1 MSDRTRVAL
10 GLVGSLLVFGSLAL
24 VIAPRADEVGDA
36 LGRVGAGTFALVVAL
51 GLVAMVLRTFAW
63 QVAIDAAGGRIR
75 PREAH
80 PASGVMFV
88 LGLVSPYLG
97 VAARIAVIRNLAP
110 ERSPTVSQQIAAES
124 ALVVVEAAL
133 VGVLLL
139 CASWTLG
146 ISPPLAILIF
156 VGGAAAMAA
165 LVIAARR
172 LAPRRFGAGLAVA
185 RSPGT
190 LGLVTAALAG
200 TVLVQLLRIGVVLN
214 SVDLDTSP
222 LVVIAVF
229 VASGLGAVI
238 PVGTAASGAAA
249 PLIAATEGGNS
260 VADATAAGVLL
271 SGTLLVSCVAYL
283 AIALIGSALTRSG
296 DAATDR

>member
-1 MSDRTRVAL
+1 VSDRTRVAL
-10 GLVGSLLVFGSLAL
+10 GLVGSLLVFGALAL
-24 VIAPRADEVGDA
+24 VIAPRADEVEDA
-36 LGRVGAGTFALVVAL
+36 LGRVGAGTFLAVVGL
-51 GLVAMVLRTFAW
+51 GLVAMVLRTLAW

-80 PASGVMFV
+80 PASGVSYV
-88 LGLVSPYLG
+88 AGLVSPYLG
-97 VAARIAVIRNLAP
+97 AAARIAVIRNIAP
-110 ERSPTVSQQIAAES
+110 DRSPTVSQQVAAET

-133 VGVLLL
+133 VGALLL
-139 CASWTLG
+139 AASWTLG
-146 ISPPLAILIF
+146 ISLPLAILIF
-156 VGGAAAMAA
+156 LGGVAAIAG

-172 LAPRRFGAGLAVA
+172 FAPRRFGAGLAVA

-190 LGLVTAALAG
+190 LGLVTAALGG
-200 TVLVQLLRIGVVLN
+200 TVLVQLLRIGVVLD

-238 PVGTAASGAAA
+238 PIGTAASGAAA
-249 PLIAATEGGNS
+249 PLIAATGGNS

-271 SGTLLVSCVAYL
+271 SGSLMVSSVAYL
-283 AIALIGSALTRSG
+283 GIALLGSALARSR
-296 DAATDR
+296 DSARSV